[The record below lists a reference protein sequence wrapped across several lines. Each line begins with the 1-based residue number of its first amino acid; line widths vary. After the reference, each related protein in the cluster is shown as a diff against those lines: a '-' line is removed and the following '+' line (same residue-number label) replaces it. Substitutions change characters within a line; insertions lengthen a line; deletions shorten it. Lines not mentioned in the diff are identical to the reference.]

1 MMGTVTSR
9 VSGDVK
15 LSDYIGYKVHFTEAI
30 NHEITMTIVRDMT
43 RLNMGPVRTNLRK
56 KASPF
61 APYSAATR
69 RSQKSQ
75 SSKLEGSIADQIT
88 STDVEQKSPQLPWG
102 KLLSVTK
109 GFPDIFLFV
118 ASTGVGEI
126 VDIVDM
132 ATGER
137 ELHPS
142 EHQFECHR

>member
-43 RLNMGPVRTNLRK
+43 RLNIGPVRTNLRK
-56 KASPF
+56 KSSPF

-75 SSKLEGSIADQIT
+75 SSKSEGSIADR
-88 STDVEQKSPQLPWG
+88 TDVEQNSPQSPWG
-102 KLLSVTK
+102 KLLSITK
-109 GFPDIFLFV
+109 GFPDISLFV

-126 VDIVDM
+126 VDVVDV

-137 ELHPS
+137 ETTSSKSLFS
-142 EHQFECHR
+142 GAG